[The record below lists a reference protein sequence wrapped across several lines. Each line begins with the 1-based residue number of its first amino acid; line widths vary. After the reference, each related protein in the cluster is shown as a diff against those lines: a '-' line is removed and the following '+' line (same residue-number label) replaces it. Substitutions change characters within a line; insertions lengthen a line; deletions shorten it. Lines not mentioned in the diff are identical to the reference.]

1 MKIIKLDTINSTNSY
16 LREMAIHQDIDNFTV
31 VTANHQSEG
40 KGQIDKKW
48 ITEPN
53 KNLTFSILLKEK
65 YQIPN
70 KKYIN
75 IAVSLA
81 LYDWFTQKKVKN
93 LSIKWP
99 NDIMAG
105 SNKLSGILIET
116 MIRGSKIYHT
126 VIGIGINVNQQQF
139 STEIKSAS
147 SLSLET
153 NKTYNLDLLLLEILP
168 MIQHRIQAFLSG
180 EFKELEEAY
189 SNLLYRKD
197 IPSDF
202 LDNQGNQFVGSIT
215 GISEDGNLLISTENG
230 SVREFGIKEVAFA

>member
-16 LREMAIHQDIDNFTV
+16 LRELAIHQDVDNFTV
-31 VTANHQSEG
+31 VSAKHQSEG

-53 KNLTFSILLKEK
+53 KNLTFSILIKEK
-65 YQIPN
+65 YQIQH

-81 LYDWFTQKKVKN
+81 LHDWFTQKKIKN

-105 SNKLSGILIET
+105 SKKLSGILIET

-139 STEIKSAS
+139 SSEIKSVS
-147 SLSLET
+147 SLLLET
-153 NKTYNLDLLLLEILP
+153 SKTYDLDLLLLEILP
-168 MIQHRIQAFLSG
+168 IIQNRIQDFLSG
-180 EFKELEEAY
+180 KFKELEEAY
-189 SNLLYRKD
+189 SKLLYRKD
-197 IPSDF
+197 IPSNF
-202 LDNQGNQFVGSIT
+202 VDNQGNRFAGSIT
-215 GISEDGNLLISTENG
+215 GISQDGNLLISTENG

>member
-16 LREMAIHQDIDNFTV
+16 LRELAIHQDVDNFTV
-31 VTANHQSEG
+31 VSAKHQSEG

-53 KNLTFSILLKEK
+53 KNLTFSILIKEK
-65 YQIPN
+65 YQIQH

-81 LYDWFTQKKVKN
+81 LHDWFTQKKINN

-105 SNKLSGILIET
+105 SKKLSGILIET

-139 STEIKSAS
+139 SSEIKSAS
-147 SLSLET
+147 SLLLET
-153 NKTYNLDLLLLEILP
+153 SKTYDLDLLLLEILP
-168 MIQHRIQAFLSG
+168 IIQNRIQDFLSG
-180 EFKELEEAY
+180 KFKELEEAY
-189 SNLLYRKD
+189 SKLLYRKD
-197 IPSDF
+197 IPSNF
-202 LDNQGNQFVGSIT
+202 VDNQGNRFAGSIT
-215 GISEDGNLLISTENG
+215 GISQDGNLLISTENG

>member
-16 LREMAIHQDIDNFTV
+16 LRELAIHQDVDNFTV
-31 VTANHQSEG
+31 VSAKHQSKG
-40 KGQIDKKW
+40 KGQIDTKW

-53 KNLTFSILLKEK
+53 KNLTFSILIKEK
-65 YQIPN
+65 YQIQH

-81 LYDWFTQKKVKN
+81 LHDWFTQKKIKN

-105 SNKLSGILIET
+105 SKKLSGILIET

-139 STEIKSAS
+139 SSEIKSAS

-153 NKTYNLDLLLLEILP
+153 NKTFDLDLLLLEILP
-168 MIQHRIQAFLSG
+168 IIQNRIQDFLNG
-180 EFKELEEAY
+180 KFKELDKAY
-189 SNLLYRKD
+189 SKLLYRKD
-197 IPSDF
+197 TPSDF
-202 LDNQGNQFVGSIT
+202 VDNQGNRFVGSIT
-215 GISEDGNLLISTENG
+215 GISQDGNLLISTENG

>member
-153 NKTYNLDLLLLEILP
+153 DKTYNLDLLLLEILP

-189 SNLLYRKD
+189 SKLLYRKN
-197 IPSDF
+197 ILSDF
-202 LDNQGNQFVGSIT
+202 LDNQGNQFIGSIT
-215 GISEDGNLLISTENG
+215 GISEDGNLLISMENG

>member
-16 LREMAIHQDIDNFTV
+16 LRELAIHQDVDNFTV
-31 VTANHQSEG
+31 VSAKHQSEG

-53 KNLTFSILLKEK
+53 KNLTFNILIKEK
-65 YQIPN
+65 YQIQY

-81 LYDWFTQKKVKN
+81 LHDWFTQKKIKN

-105 SNKLSGILIET
+105 SKKLSGILIET

-139 STEIKSAS
+139 SSEIKSAS
-147 SLSLET
+147 SLLLET
-153 NKTYNLDLLLLEILP
+153 SKTYDLDLLLLEILP
-168 MIQHRIQAFLSG
+168 IIQNRIQDFLSG
-180 EFKELEEAY
+180 KFKELEEAY
-189 SNLLYRKD
+189 SKLLYRKD
-197 IPSDF
+197 IPSNF
-202 LDNQGNQFVGSIT
+202 VDNQGNRFAGSIT
-215 GISEDGNLLISTENG
+215 GISQDGNLLISTENG

>member
-1 MKIIKLDTINSTNSY
+1 LKIIKLDTINSTNSY
-16 LREMAIHQDIDNFTV
+16 LRELAIHQDVDNFTV
-31 VTANHQSEG
+31 VSAKHQSEG

-53 KNLTFSILLKEK
+53 KNLTFSILIKEK
-65 YQIPN
+65 YQIQH

-81 LYDWFTQKKVKN
+81 LHDWFTQKKINN

-105 SNKLSGILIET
+105 SKKLSGILIET

-139 STEIKSAS
+139 SSEIKSAS
-147 SLSLET
+147 SLLLET
-153 NKTYNLDLLLLEILP
+153 SKTYDLDLLLLEILP
-168 MIQHRIQAFLSG
+168 IIQNRIQDFLSG
-180 EFKELEEAY
+180 KFKELEEAY
-189 SNLLYRKD
+189 SKLLYRKD
-197 IPSDF
+197 IPSNF
-202 LDNQGNQFVGSIT
+202 VDNQGNRFAGSIT
-215 GISEDGNLLISTENG
+215 GISQDGNLLISTENG

>member
-16 LREMAIHQDIDNFTV
+16 LRELAIHQDVDNFTV
-31 VTANHQSEG
+31 VSAKHQSEG

-53 KNLTFSILLKEK
+53 KNLTFSILIKEK
-65 YQIPN
+65 YQIQH

-81 LYDWFTQKKVKN
+81 LHDWFTQKKIKN

-105 SNKLSGILIET
+105 SKKLSGILIET

-139 STEIKSAS
+139 SSEIKSAS

-153 NKTYNLDLLLLEILP
+153 NKTFDLDVLLLEILP
-168 MIQHRIQAFLSG
+168 IIQNRIQDFLNG
-180 EFKELEEAY
+180 KFKELDKAY
-189 SNLLYRKD
+189 SKLLYRKD
-197 IPSDF
+197 TPSDF
-202 LDNQGNQFVGSIT
+202 VDNQGNRFVGSIT
-215 GISEDGNLLISTENG
+215 GISQDGNLLISTENG

>member
-16 LREMAIHQDIDNFTV
+16 LRELAIHQDVDNFTV
-31 VTANHQSEG
+31 VSAKHQSEG

-53 KNLTFSILLKEK
+53 KNLTFSILIKEK
-65 YQIPN
+65 YQIQH

-81 LYDWFTQKKVKN
+81 LHDWFTQKKIKN

-105 SNKLSGILIET
+105 SKKLSGILIET

-139 STEIKSAS
+139 SSDIKSAS
-147 SLSLET
+147 SLSLES
-153 NKTYNLDLLLLEILP
+153 NKTFDLDLLLLEILP
-168 MIQHRIQAFLSG
+168 IIQNRIQDFLNG
-180 EFKELEEAY
+180 KFKELDKAY
-189 SNLLYRKD
+189 SKLLYRKD
-197 IPSDF
+197 TPSDF
-202 LDNQGNQFVGSIT
+202 VDNQGNRFVGSIT
-215 GISEDGNLLISTENG
+215 GISQDGNLLISTENG

>member
-1 MKIIKLDTINSTNSY
+1 
-16 LREMAIHQDIDNFTV
+16 MAIHQDIDNFTV

-153 NKTYNLDLLLLEILP
+153 DKTYNLDLLLLEILP

-189 SNLLYRKD
+189 SKLLYRKN
-197 IPSDF
+197 ILSDF
-202 LDNQGNQFVGSIT
+202 LDNQGNQFIGSIT
-215 GISEDGNLLISTENG
+215 GISEDGNLLISMENG

>member
-1 MKIIKLDTINSTNSY
+1 MKIIKLDTIDSTNSY
-16 LREMAIHQDIDNFTV
+16 LRELAIHEEVDNFTV
-31 VTANHQSEG
+31 VTAKHQSEG

-53 KNLTFSILLKEK
+53 KNLTFSVLLKEK
-65 YQIPN
+65 YQILY

-81 LYDWFTQKKVKN
+81 LHDWFSQKKVKD

-99 NDIMAG
+99 NDIMAD
-105 SNKLSGILIET
+105 SKKLSGILIET

-139 STEIKSAS
+139 SSEIKSAS

-153 NKTYNLDLLLLEILP
+153 NKTYDLDVLLLEILP
-168 MIQHRIQAFLSG
+168 MIQHRVQAFLSG
-180 EFKELEEAY
+180 KFKELEDAY
-189 SNLLYRKD
+189 SKLLYRKD
-197 IPSDF
+197 TPSDF
-202 LDNQGNQFVGSIT
+202 VDNQGNRFVGSIT
-215 GISEDGNLLISTENG
+215 GISQNGNLLISTENG
-230 SVREFGIKEVAFA
+230 SVREFGVKEVAFA